1 VKKVF
6 EMSEQGNKA
15 VEIRRAQLKEQCAFE
30 LEQLAALM
38 RQTDAYIK
46 TIDRKLREIEVQQQ
60 KIMSILKHE
69 IDITYAK

>member
-1 VKKVF
+1 
-6 EMSEQGNKA
+6 MSDQTSRA

-30 LEQLAALM
+30 LEQLASLM

-46 TIDRKLREIEVQQQ
+46 TIDKNLRDIEVQQQ